1 MQIPSH
7 LQTAFVNPA
16 FWQNK
21 SNVNA
26 SQNADAAGGGQ
37 YLKSDRVSISSQGS
51 VMAELQKGKNS
62 GEVVMFEDLLTGAEK
77 QTFDKMSKHYGG
89 TKDTEIGDLAMTLA
103 LDKIMKFSSTPD
115 ELPTIDKDYV
125 LGVMAKMGQDKEG
138 TTAYS
143 RLDHSF
149 LSDLLDN
156 SYYLLA

>member
-1 MQIPSH
+1 MQISATS
-7 LQTAFVNPA
+7 QTAGVNPA
-16 FWQNK
+16 FWRNK
-21 SNVNA
+21 SAGDA
-26 SQNADAAGGGQ
+26 SQNAGATGSGQ
-37 YLKSDRVSISSQGS
+37 YINSDKVSISGQGS
-51 VMAELQKGKNS
+51 VMAALQKGKTS

-103 LDKIMKFSSTPD
+103 LDKVMKFASKPD

-149 LSDLLDN
+149 LIDLLDN
-156 SYYLLA
+156 SYLLA